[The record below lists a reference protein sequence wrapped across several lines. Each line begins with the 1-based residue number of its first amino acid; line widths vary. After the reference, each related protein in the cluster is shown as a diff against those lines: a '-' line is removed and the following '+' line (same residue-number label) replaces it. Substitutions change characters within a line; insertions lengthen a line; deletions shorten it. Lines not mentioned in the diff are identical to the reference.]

1 MHRDVAQRPAAAAT
15 WCLNCVNNRDGTHI
29 ALFAMRQRN
38 AQSLEW
44 SSAMSDTPAGIGRL
58 PRNREQLRAARSDR
72 PASDLLCNGS
82 LQNKA
87 VRFGSLEAA
96 HVTLARQIILPLVVV
111 FALALCVLVCGQSL
125 SLQFCA
131 LGLVTFLITAQIFS
145 PLDLDSRQSTTRP
158 SRVVSRILLE
168 WSCVVA
174 VLVFLSVSLKLTQIY
189 SRDIVASWFLVT
201 PVALLLVESLRNP
214 VARWLA
220 SERSTVQRYIIIGAN
235 DVGTELARRI
245 EHGHAGEKFFGFL
258 DYRSAER
265 AAADLNQSVTG
276 NCSARD
282 FADFVRTHAIGRVYL
297 ALPISKAPRIE
308 ELLKELRDTT
318 ASVYF
323 VPNIF
328 AFDLVQA
335 RCVEINGMP
344 AFSICDSP
352 LQGMS
357 GFWKRV
363 FDVALASIAL
373 GLLLPLLLTVALA
386 IKRSSSGPILF
397 KQRRYG
403 LNGEEIVIYK
413 FRSMTVSEDGP
424 VVAQATEKDPRIT
437 PLGAFLR
444 RTSLDELPQ
453 ILNVLEGKMSFVG
466 PRPHAVAHNE
476 EYRKLINGYM
486 IRHKVRPG
494 ITGWAQINGLRGETP
509 TVDKMHRRVQYD
521 LDYLKNWSLWLDLKI
536 IARTALI
543 VLNDR
548 NAY

>member
-1 MHRDVAQRPAAAAT
+1 MPDTSA
-15 WCLNCVNNRDGTHI
+15 GT
-29 ALFAMRQRN
+29 
-38 AQSLEW
+38 E
-44 SSAMSDTPAGIGRL
+44 RL
-58 PRNREQLRAARSDR
+58 SHDRAQLRAPWPNR
-72 PASDLLCNGS
+72 PVSELLCNGS
-82 LQNKA
+82 VQNKA
-87 VRFGSLEAA
+87 VRFGSLEPA
-96 HVTLARQIILPLVVV
+96 HVTLAKQSILPSVVV
-111 FALALCVLVCGQSL
+111 LALAVCVLTCGQSL

-131 LGLVTFLITAQIFS
+131 LGMVAFLITAQVFS
-145 PLDLDSRQSTTRP
+145 PLDLGNSPDARRTRKI
-158 SRVVSRILLE
+158 VSRILLE

-174 VLVFLSVSLKLTQIY
+174 VLVFLSASFKLTHLFPRHI
-189 SRDIVASWFLVT
+189 IASWFLVT
-201 PVALLLVESLRNP
+201 PVALLLADSLRKP
-214 VARWLA
+214 IAKWLA
-220 SERSTVQRYIIIGAN
+220 SDRGVAQRYIIIGAN
-235 DVGTELARRI
+235 DVGVELARRI
-245 EHGHAGEKFFGFL
+245 KQAHAGEKFFGFL
-258 DYRSAER
+258 DYRSADR
-265 AAADLNQSVTG
+265 VAADRAVHGLSQSVMG

-282 FADFVRTHAIGRVYL
+282 FADFVRTHAISRVYL
-297 ALPISKAPRIE
+297 ALPISTAPRIE

-363 FDVALASIAL
+363 FDVVLASIAL
-373 GLLLPLLLTVALA
+373 VFASPVLLAVALA
-386 IKRSSSGPILF
+386 IRYSSPGPILF

-403 LNGEEIVIYK
+403 LNGEEISVYK
-413 FRSMTVSEDGP
+413 FRSMTVCEDGP
-424 VVAQATEKDPRIT
+424 VVAQATEKDSRVT
-437 PLGAFLR
+437 PLGTFLR

-453 ILNVLEGKMSFVG
+453 IFNVLEGKMSFVG

-494 ITGWAQINGLRGETP
+494 ITGWAQVNGLRGETS

-536 IARTALI
+536 LARTALT
-543 VLNDR
+543 VVNDR

>member
-1 MHRDVAQRPAAAAT
+1 MPETSA
-15 WCLNCVNNRDGTHI
+15 GTE
-29 ALFAMRQRN
+29 
-38 AQSLEW
+38 SLPHDR
-44 SSAMSDTPAGIGRL
+44 A
-58 PRNREQLRAARSDR
+58 QLRAPWSDR
-72 PASDLLCNGS
+72 PASELLCNGS
-82 LQNKA
+82 VQNKA
-87 VRFGSLEAA
+87 VRFGSLEPA
-96 HVTLARQIILPLVVV
+96 HVTLAKQSVLPSVVV
-111 FALALCVLVCGQSL
+111 LALAVCVLACGQSL
-125 SLQFCA
+125 SLQFCG
-131 LGLVTFLITAQIFS
+131 LGLVAFLITAQVFS
-145 PLDLDSRQSTTRP
+145 PLDLGNSPDTQRTRKILP
-158 SRVVSRILLE
+158 RILLE

-174 VLVFLSVSLKLTQIY
+174 VMVFLSTSFKLT
-189 SRDIVASWFLVT
+189 SFFPRDIMVSWFLVT
-201 PVALLLVESLRNP
+201 PVALMLADSLRKP
-214 VARWLA
+214 IAKWLA
-220 SERSTVQRYIIIGAN
+220 SDRGVVHRYIIIGAN
-235 DVGTELARRI
+235 EVGVELARRI
-245 EHGHAGEKFFGFL
+245 EQSHAGEKFFGFL

-265 AAADLNQSVTG
+265 AAQGLNQSVRG
-276 NCSARD
+276 NCAARD
-282 FADFVRTHAIGRVYL
+282 FADFVRTHAISRVYL
-297 ALPISKAPRIE
+297 ALPISMSPRIE
-308 ELLKELRDTT
+308 ELLRELRDTT

-323 VPNIF
+323 VPNLF

-363 FDVALASIAL
+363 LDVVFALIAL
-373 GLLLPLLLTVALA
+373 VFASPVLLAVAVA
-386 IKRSSSGPILF
+386 IKHSSPGPILF

-403 LNGEEIVIYK
+403 LNGEEILVYK
-413 FRSMTVSEDGP
+413 FRSMTVCEDGP
-424 VVAQATEKDPRIT
+424 VVAQATEKDSRVT

-494 ITGWAQINGLRGETP
+494 ITGWAQVNGLRGETS
-509 TVDKMHRRVQYD
+509 TVEKMHLRVQYD

-536 IARTALI
+536 LMSTALT
-543 VLNDR
+543 VVNDR

>member
-1 MHRDVAQRPAAAAT
+1 MPETSA
-15 WCLNCVNNRDGTHI
+15 GTERLSHD
-29 ALFAMRQRN
+29 
-38 AQSLEW
+38 
-44 SSAMSDTPAGIGRL
+44 SA
-58 PRNREQLRAARSDR
+58 ELRAPWSNR
-72 PASDLLCNGS
+72 PASELLCDGS
-82 LQNKA
+82 VQNKA
-87 VRFGSLEAA
+87 VRFGSLEPA
-96 HVTLARQIILPLVVV
+96 HVTLAKQYILPLVVV
-111 FALALCVLVCGQSL
+111 FALAVCVLACGQSL
-125 SLQFCA
+125 TLQFCA
-131 LGLVTFLITAQIFS
+131 LGLVAFLITAQVFT
-145 PLDLDSRQSTTRP
+145 PLDLRNSQKRQRTRKLLP
-158 SRVVSRILLE
+158 RILLE

-174 VLVFLSVSLKLTQIY
+174 VVIFVSTSFNLTKFFP
-189 SRDIVASWFLVT
+189 RDIMVSWFLVT
-201 PVALLLVESLRNP
+201 PVALMLADSLRIP
-214 VARWLA
+214 IARWLT
-220 SERSTVQRYIIIGAN
+220 SDRSAVQRYIIIGAN
-235 DVGTELARRI
+235 EVGAELARRI
-245 EHGHAGEKFFGFL
+245 EQSHAGEKFFGFL

-265 AAADLNQSVTG
+265 AAHGLNQSVKG

-282 FADFVRTHAIGRVYL
+282 FADFVRTHAISRVYL
-297 ALPISKAPRIE
+297 ALPISMSPRIE
-308 ELLKELRDTT
+308 ELLRELRDTT

-363 FDVALASIAL
+363 FDVVFALIAL
-373 GLLLPLLLTVALA
+373 VFTSPVLLAVALA
-386 IKRSSSGPILF
+386 IKHSSPGPILS

-403 LNGEEIVIYK
+403 LNAEEILVYK
-413 FRSMTVSEDGP
+413 FRSMTVCEDGP
-424 VVAQATEKDPRIT
+424 VVAQATERDSRLT

-476 EYRKLINGYM
+476 EHRKLINSYM

-494 ITGWAQINGLRGETP
+494 ITGWPQVNGLRGETS
-509 TVDKMHRRVQYD
+509 TLDGRHLHVQTD

-536 IARTALI
+536 LMSTALT
-543 VLNDR
+543 VVNDR

>member
-1 MHRDVAQRPAAAAT
+1 MP
-15 WCLNCVNNRDGTHI
+15 
-29 ALFAMRQRN
+29 
-38 AQSLEW
+38 
-44 SSAMSDTPAGIGRL
+44 DTPAGIGRL
-58 PRNREQLRAARSDR
+58 SEDLVQPRATRFDRAASE
-72 PASDLLCNGS
+72 LLCNGS
-82 LQNKA
+82 VQNKA
-87 VRFGSLEAA
+87 VRFGSLEPV
-96 HVTLARQIILPLVVV
+96 HVTFAKQGILPLTVVL
-111 FALALCVLVCGQSL
+111 ALAVCVLACGQSL
-125 SLQFCA
+125 SLQFGA
-131 LGLVTFLITAQIFS
+131 LGLMAFLISAQVFS
-145 PLDLDSRQSTTRP
+145 PLDLGTSPGTQRTCKI
-158 SRVVSRILLE
+158 VSRILLE
-168 WSCVVA
+168 WGCVVA
-174 VLVFLSVSLKLTQIY
+174 VLVFLSSSFKLTHLF
-189 SRDIVASWFLVT
+189 SRDIIVSWFLLT
-201 PVALLLVESLRNP
+201 PIALLLTDSLRNP
-214 VARWLA
+214 IAKWLA
-220 SERSTVQRYIIIGAN
+220 SDRRVVHRYIIIGAN
-235 DVGTELARRI
+235 DVGVELARRI
-245 EHGHAGEKFFGFL
+245 EHSHAGQKFFGFL
-258 DYRSAER
+258 DYRSADR
-265 AAADLNQSVTG
+265 AAHGVNQSVKG

-282 FADFVRTHAIGRVYL
+282 FADFVRTHAISRVYL
-297 ALPISKAPRIE
+297 ALPISKAPRVE
-308 ELLKELRDTT
+308 ELLEELRDTT

-335 RCVEINGMP
+335 RCVEIDGMP

-363 FDVALASIAL
+363 FDVVLASITLVFASPV
-373 GLLLPLLLTVALA
+373 LLAVALA
-386 IKRSSSGPILF
+386 IKKSSPGPILF

-403 LNGEEIVIYK
+403 LNGEEILVYK
-413 FRSMTVSEDGP
+413 FRSMTVCEDGS
-424 VVAQATEKDPRIT
+424 VVAQATEKDSRVT

-476 EYRKLINGYM
+476 EYRKLIKGYM

-494 ITGWAQINGLRGETP
+494 ITGWAQVNGLRGETP

-536 IARTALI
+536 LARTALA